1 MKALLSIT
9 LLFAIAGCARQIS
22 ATSQPQGDVAQKPPA
37 LSHHAQSTPANLPTG
52 TWEGI
57 NRSGALF
64 MVLNIAADGQHS
76 LSSFNIASGMQFSKR
91 VSFSNKD
98 IKCDAFSC
106 QIFTQSAD
114 EQLPLKINL
123 TNHIED
129 DLLAT
134 EMTLLQS
141 GAILSSGYRLHWVNS
156 TPAPERF
163 IAQQADKIKAI
174 AAEHKHN
181 RFGFWSGIL
190 ERANEDQLYFATL
203 DYQPDQI
210 ATFTVYRPGFA
221 RETTMTFD
229 PKGLK
234 QKNGEL
240 TISLDSI
247 HFASQ
252 LTLRYALNDVIEGNF
267 EQRFDRYPE
276 RLISHGNFQLYRVK
290 LPEDYTPPKW
300 LEKLLNE

>member
-1 MKALLSIT
+1 MKTLLLVL
-9 LLFAIAGCARQIS
+9 LLFAINGCARQIS
-22 ATSQPQGDVAQKPPA
+22 AASEPIIDDAQKDPA
-37 LSHHAQSTPANLPTG
+37 LSHHAQSTATNLPTG

-64 MVLNIAADGQHS
+64 MVLNITADGQHS

-91 VSFSNKD
+91 VSFSDKD
-98 IKCDAFSC
+98 ILCDAFSC
-106 QIFTQSAD
+106 QIFTQTAD
-114 EQLPLKINL
+114 EQLPLKISL
-123 TNHIED
+123 TYHIED

-141 GAILSSGYRLHWVNS
+141 GAILSSGYRLHAVNS
-156 TPAPERF
+156 TPAPQRF

-190 ERANEDQLYFATL
+190 EKANEDQLYFATL
-203 DYQPDQI
+203 DYQPDQT
-210 ATFTVYRPGFA
+210 ATFTVYRPGYA
-221 RETTMTFD
+221 RETIMTFD
-229 PKGLK
+229 PEGLE

-240 TISLDSI
+240 TVSLDSV

-252 LTLRYALNDVIEGNF
+252 LTLRYALNDVIEGDF

-290 LPEDYTPPKW
+290 LPEDYTRPKW
-300 LEKLLNE
+300 LDKLLKE